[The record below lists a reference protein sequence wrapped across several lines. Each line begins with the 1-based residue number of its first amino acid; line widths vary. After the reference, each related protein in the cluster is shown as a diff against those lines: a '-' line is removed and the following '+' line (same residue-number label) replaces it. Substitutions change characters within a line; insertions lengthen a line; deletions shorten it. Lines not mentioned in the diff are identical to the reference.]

1 MINLTWLFVLIW
13 LLLLFVHACQNVGL
27 CELWR
32 PINVKL
38 EVTTWLW
45 WAQVRTCIV
54 VVILIVIA
62 IIANYVNVL
71 FIRVGTRRWGC
82 KEKSRKIKNLS
93 KIIAAV
99 IWRVFMTK
107 ILLLLKTF
115 KFLLKDLWLLQFI
128 NETLVHDDFFLFSF

>member
-82 KEKSRKIKNLS
+82 KKNQEYSRMIRNNYCNYLASLLWKKKSSCSAQTVNDFELFFCHMYQKGYGIEK
-93 KIIAAV
+93 
-99 IWRVFMTK
+99 
-107 ILLLLKTF
+107 
-115 KFLLKDLWLLQFI
+115 
-128 NETLVHDDFFLFSF
+128 